1 MAIPGDETPGAV
13 ASGGGGGPGE
23 EVAHSGGGGGSG
35 EEVATSKND
44 QEDVEMSDGL
54 DRNVTDSKDT
64 EDIDMDENRAEV
76 DDQGPS
82 QNLLEQDETVQPE
95 DDAMKHKE
103 GNGSGDIGGNEDQDD
118 DNYGEVTESPE
129 SQDEEED
136 IIGLEGNVQDD
147 IDSDVLKDSTNT
159 GGEEVAEKLFRFP
172 QGTIKRVMKLDP
184 EVNLV
189 NAEAIFLVNKAT
201 EQFVECLALEASN
214 FMGGRK
220 TLVGRDIFSAIESQD
235 CLAFL
240 EGAMDD

>member
-1 MAIPGDETPGAV
+1 MKLVWWIGDWV
-13 ASGGGGGPGE
+13 
-23 EVAHSGGGGGSG
+23 EVTHSGGGGGSG
-35 EEVATSKND
+35 EEVATSKDDREN
-44 QEDVEMSDGL
+44 VEMSDGL

-82 QNLLEQDETVQPE
+82 QNLLEQDETVQP
-95 DDAMKHKE
+95 DNDAMKHKE
-103 GNGSGDIGGNEDQDD
+103 GDIGGNEDQDD
-118 DNYGEVTESPE
+118 ENYGEVNESPE

-136 IIGLEGNVQDD
+136 IVGLEGNVQDN

-214 FMGGRK
+214 FMGR
-220 TLVGRDIFSAIESQD
+220 
-235 CLAFL
+235 
-240 EGAMDD
+240 

>member
-1 MAIPGDETPGAV
+1 
-13 ASGGGGGPGE
+13 
-23 EVAHSGGGGGSG
+23 
-35 EEVATSKND
+35 
-44 QEDVEMSDGL
+44 MSDGL
-54 DRNVTDSKDT
+54 DRNVSDSKDT
-64 EDIDMDENRAEV
+64 EDTDMDEYRAEAG
-76 DDQGPS
+76 DQGPS
-82 QNLLEQDETVQPE
+82 QNLLEQDETIQPE
-95 DDAMKHKE
+95 KDEMKRQE
-103 GNGSGDIGGNEDQDD
+103 ANRPGDIGGNEHQDGD
-118 DNYGEVTESPE
+118 DYDEVNKSPE

-136 IIGLEGNVQDD
+136 IDGLEGNVQDD
-147 IDSDVLKDSTNT
+147 IDSDVLKNSTNT
-159 GGEEVAEKLFRFP
+159 GQEEVSEKLFRFP

>member
-13 ASGGGGGPGE
+13 DGDGVGGPGE
-23 EVAHSGGGGGSG
+23 EVAHSGGDGGPG
-35 EEVATSKND
+35 EEVATSKD
-44 QEDVEMSDGL
+44 YREDVEMSDGL
-54 DRNVTDSKDT
+54 DRNETDSKDT

-76 DDQGPS
+76 DDQGLS
-82 QNLLEQDETVQPE
+82 QNLLEQDETVQP
-95 DDAMKHKE
+95 DNDAMKHKE
-103 GNGSGDIGGNEDQDD
+103 GDIGGNEDQDD
-118 DNYGEVTESPE
+118 ENYGEVNESPE

-136 IIGLEGNVQDD
+136 IVGLEGNDQDN

>member
-13 ASGGGGGPGE
+13 VSDGGGGPGE
-23 EVAHSGGGGGSG
+23 EVA
-35 EEVATSKND
+35 TSKDD

-82 QNLLEQDETVQPE
+82 QNLLEQDETVQSE
-95 DDAMKHKE
+95 NDAMKHKE
-103 GNGSGDIGGNEDQDD
+103 ANGSGDIGGNEDQDD
-118 DNYGEVTESPE
+118 ENYGEVNESPE

-136 IIGLEGNVQDD
+136 IVGLEGNVQDN

>member
-1 MAIPGDETPGAV
+1 MAIPGDETPCAV
-13 ASGGGGGPGE
+13 VSGGGGVPGE
-23 EVAHSGGGGGSG
+23 EVAHSGGVRGSG
-35 EEVATSKND
+35 EEVATSKD
-44 QEDVEMSDGL
+44 DREDVEMSDGL

-82 QNLLEQDETVQPE
+82 QNLLEQDETVQP
-95 DDAMKHKE
+95 DNDAMKHKE
-103 GNGSGDIGGNEDQDD
+103 GDIGGNEDQDD
-118 DNYGEVTESPE
+118 ENYGEVNESPE

-136 IIGLEGNVQDD
+136 IVGLEGNDQDN